1 MGLFGAKRAKTE
13 KVKPENARQ
22 EAVDRLKDYDPSI
35 RPGGVFVVKLL
46 MREQCAMPSVQQIQ
60 EVLSW
65 HLGRI
70 ESFGDQSAEKGFWG
84 FAALDYMAK
93 FSDREVPVQLCV
105 LGCQPFD
112 GGQIDE
118 MQRSQMWDCQG
129 ERDRILAECKYAV
142 LANDML
148 GGGLQT
154 QVRANMLMDYVE
166 ALLELF
172 PSCEAVLFHN
182 SGKMIMAQDIRN
194 GEVEGLN
201 RYIRYCVNVR
211 FFNINGTD
219 DHVIDTLGLS
229 LLFVEDLQYHFHGMD
244 PNWVVNHAYNMA
256 SYIMSNNCPI
266 KDGDTI
272 DGIAGGSLAQ
282 DIQWKCRFED
292 SLIGPARQVLD
303 VCMGEY
309 AAGNRQ

>member
-1 MGLFGAKRAKTE
+1 MGLFKSRE
-13 KVKPENARQ
+13 KKAEDKRQ
-22 EAVDRLKDYDPSI
+22 EAVDRLRDFDPAI

-46 MREQCAMPSVQQIQ
+46 MREKCDMPCPQRMQD
-60 EVLSW
+60 VLSR

-70 ESFGDQSAEKGFWG
+70 ESIGGQDEKGFRG
-84 FAALDYMAK
+84 YAALDYMAG

-105 LGCQPFD
+105 LDCQPFD

-129 ERDRILAECKYAV
+129 ERDRILSECKYAV

-148 GGGLQT
+148 GGGLHT

-172 PSCEAVLFHN
+172 PSCEAVLCHN
-182 SGKMIMAQDIRN
+182 SGKMIMADEIRSSA
-194 GEVEGLN
+194 GEGLN
-201 RYIRYCVNVR
+201 RYIRFCVNVR
-211 FFNINGTD
+211 LFNINGTS

-229 LLFVEDLQYHFHGMD
+229 LLYVEDLQYHFHGMD

-256 SYIMSNNCPI
+256 SYILNNNCPI

-272 DGIAGGSLAQ
+272 DGIAEGNLAQ
-282 DIQWKCRFED
+282 DIQWKCHFED
-292 SLIGPARQVLD
+292 ALVGPARTVLD